1 MDWSPPVCG
10 STSARPVRAYPAGM
24 FARYKANHKA
34 NPVGIRL
41 RPATRSILREVL
53 AFSRADAAGRFT
65 IDDVIFSALM
75 RSHSDLCARLR
86 SRGIDPERILRP
98 NLPPHRGPI
107 VSGPPDDFP
116 MGSPDDW

>member
-1 MDWSPPVCG
+1 MEQP
-10 STSARPVRAYPAGM
+10 RRVRANTLARLLRGYHAAM
-24 FARYKANHKA
+24 LARYGVAT
-34 NPVGIRL
+34 PVGIRL
-41 RPATRSILREVL
+41 RPVTRTVLREVL
-53 AFSRADAAGRFT
+53 AFSRADAAERFT